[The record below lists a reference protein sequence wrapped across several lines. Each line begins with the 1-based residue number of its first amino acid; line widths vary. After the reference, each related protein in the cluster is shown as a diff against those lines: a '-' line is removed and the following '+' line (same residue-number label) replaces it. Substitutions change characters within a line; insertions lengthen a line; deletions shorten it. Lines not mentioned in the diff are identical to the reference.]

1 VEIDNVRED
10 KLGEFD
16 AEPKGKTTQANQI
29 KKH

>member
-1 VEIDNVRED
+1 VEIDNVGED

-16 AEPKGKTTQANQI
+16 AEPKGKTTEANQR